1 MMGNFEA
8 RVPTDRWYSDHH
20 LWLQT
25 AAGGFRVGFTSYA
38 VRMLQDV
45 YFLDW
50 SIEPYTAVRKKQEI
64 GEIES
69 AKAVSTLF
77 PPAEG
82 KVLDFNPVVL
92 DDPSAINT
100 DGYGTGWLYH
110 FETNAKLLSPEEYV
124 KLLDSKWE
132 ETQRVIKGQINE
144 G

>member
-1 MMGNFEA
+1 MGNFEA

-38 VRMLQDV
+38 VRMLQDI

-64 GEIES
+64 GQIES
-69 AKAVSTLF
+69 AKAVSSLF

-92 DDPSAINT
+92 DDPSVINT
-100 DGYGTGWLYH
+100 DGYGSGWLYH
-110 FETNAKLLSPEEYV
+110 FDTIAKLLSAEEYV